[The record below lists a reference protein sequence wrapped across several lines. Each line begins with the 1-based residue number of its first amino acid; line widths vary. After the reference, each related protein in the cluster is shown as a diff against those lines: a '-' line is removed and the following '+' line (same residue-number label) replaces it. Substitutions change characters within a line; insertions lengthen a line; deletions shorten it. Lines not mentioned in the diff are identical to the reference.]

1 MEKIKVYHYD
11 AFATE
16 PGMGNPAGIVLG
28 GDKLTEQ
35 QMQAVAK
42 AVGFNES
49 AFPVS
54 SEKADLRIR
63 FFSPGKEMEL
73 CGHATV
79 ATLYAMKTRGL
90 LGDKEELTVE
100 TKAGILPV
108 WIREDADGRTWIT
121 MRQAEP
127 QFQPFEGDREKLAP
141 VIGLSAEDLD
151 SALPVLYGSTGTW
164 TLIVP
169 VTGLEACKRMKP
181 DNQKFPQVL
190 RQMPGASI
198 HPMCLEVNDPM
209 VQMHG
214 RHFSSPTAGTV
225 EDPVT
230 GTASGV
236 MGAYYARYI
245 RKEWADDQE
254 YLVEQGQEIGRD
266 GRVKIRVYGQQDRP
280 VVEMSGTAVFVK
292 VFEVEYER

>member
-1 MEKIKVYHYD
+1 MEMIKVYHYD

-16 PGMGNPAGIVLG
+16 PGMGNPAGIVLE
-28 GDKLTEQ
+28 GDVLTEQ

-90 LGDKEELTVE
+90 LGEKEELTIE

-127 QFQPFEGDREKLAP
+127 QFQPFEGDREKLAQ

-151 SALPVLYGSTGTW
+151 GALPVLYGSTGTW

-181 DNQKFPQVL
+181 DNQSFPQVMT
-190 RQMPGASI
+190 QMPGASI
-198 HPMCLEVNDPM
+198 HPMCLEVNDPT

-214 RHFSSPTAGTV
+214 RHFSSPTSGTV

-266 GRVKIRVYGQQDRP
+266 GRVKIRVYGREDRP
-280 VVEMSGTAVFVK
+280 AVEMSGTAVFVK
-292 VFEVEYER
+292 EFEVEYER